1 MNDFDLQDDPNGL
14 SATEM
19 ALKRVE
25 IAIRKRGDCAL
36 LLQLDGICLEAN
48 PTKRMTDLA
57 TLTKRL
63 KNKE

>member
-1 MNDFDLQDDPNGL
+1 MSEFDFQDDPNGL

-25 IAIRKRGDCAL
+25 VAIRKRGDCAL
-36 LLQLDGICLEAN
+36 LLQLDGICLEPN
-48 PTKRMTDLA
+48 TTKRMADLA
-57 TLTKRL
+57 TLTTRL